1 MLVVLLLMVMLMM
14 LGHRRRRVSLV
25 VIRMVQMM
33 VVVVGRRR
41 VVVVQAQ
48 RCRRGRGLEQAAGI
62 ETEHVKVCRSRRF
75 GQQEC
80 VMRWCNQGF

>member
-1 MLVVLLLMVMLMM
+1 MVMLMM
-14 LGHRRRRVSLV
+14 LGHRRRRRRVSLV
-25 VIRMVQMM
+25 MVRMVQMM

-48 RCRRGRGLEQAAGI
+48 RGRRGRGLEQAAGI
-62 ETEHVKVCRSRRF
+62 KTEHVKVCRSRRF

-80 VMRWCNQGF
+80 VMRWRNQGF

>member
-1 MLVVLLLMVMLMM
+1 MVMLMM
-14 LGHRRRRVSLV
+14 LGHLRRRRRVSLV
-25 VIRMVQMM
+25 MVRMVQMM

-48 RCRRGRGLEQAAGI
+48 RGRRGRGLEQAAGI

-80 VMRWCNQGF
+80 VMRWRNQGF

>member
-1 MLVVLLLMVMLMM
+1 MVMLMM
-14 LGHRRRRVSLV
+14 LGHRRRRRRVSLV
-25 VIRMVQMM
+25 MVRMVQMM

-41 VVVVQAQ
+41 VVVIQAQ
-48 RCRRGRGLEQAAGI
+48 RGRRSRGLEQAAGI

-80 VMRWCNQGF
+80 VMRWRNQGF

>member
-1 MLVVLLLMVMLMM
+1 MLVLLLMVMLMV
-14 LGHRRRRVSLV
+14 LGHGRRRVSLV

-48 RCRRGRGLEQAAGI
+48 RGRRGRGLEQAAGI

-80 VMRWCNQGF
+80 VMRWRNQGF

>member
-1 MLVVLLLMVMLMM
+1 MVVMLVLLMV
-14 LGHRRRRVSLV
+14 LGGRVSLV
-25 VIRMVQMM
+25 MVRVVQMM
-33 VVVVGRRR
+33 MVVVGRRR
-41 VVVVQAQ
+41 VVVIQAQ
-48 RCRRGRGLEQAAGI
+48 RGRGGRGLEQAAGI

>member
-1 MLVVLLLMVMLMM
+1 MLLLLLVML
-14 LGHRRRRVSLV
+14 GGRVSLV
-25 VIRMVQMM
+25 MVRVVQMVM
-33 VVVVGRRR
+33 VVVGRRR

-48 RCRRGRGLEQAAGI
+48 RGRGGRGLEQAAGV
-62 ETEHVKVCRSRRF
+62 EAEHVKVCRSRRF

>member
-1 MLVVLLLMVMLMM
+1 MLVLVLMLVML
-14 LGHRRRRVSLV
+14 GGRVSLV
-25 VIRMVQMM
+25 VIRMVQMVM
-33 VVVVGRRR
+33 VVVGRRR

-48 RCRRGRGLEQAAGI
+48 RGRGGRGLEQAAGI

-75 GQQEC
+75 RQQEC

>member
-1 MLVVLLLMVMLMM
+1 MVMLMM
-14 LGHRRRRVSLV
+14 LGHRRRRRRVSLV
-25 VIRMVQMM
+25 MVRMVQMV

-48 RCRRGRGLEQAAGI
+48 RGRRGRGLEQAAGI

-80 VMRWCNQGF
+80 VMRWRNQGF

>member
-1 MLVVLLLMVMLMM
+1 MVMLMM
-14 LGHRRRRVSLV
+14 LGHSRRRRRMSLV
-25 VIRMVQMM
+25 MVRMVQMV

-41 VVVVQAQ
+41 IVVVQAQ
-48 RCRRGRGLEQAAGI
+48 RGRRGRGLEQAAGI

-80 VMRWCNQGF
+80 VMRWRNQGF

>member
-1 MLVVLLLMVMLMM
+1 MVMLMM
-14 LGHRRRRVSLV
+14 LGHRRRRRRVSLV
-25 VIRMVQMM
+25 MVRMVQMM

-48 RCRRGRGLEQAAGI
+48 RGRRGRGLEQAAGI

-80 VMRWCNQGF
+80 VMRWRNQGF

>member
-1 MLVVLLLMVMLMM
+1 MVMLMM
-14 LGHRRRRVSLV
+14 LGHRRRCRRVSLV
-25 VIRMVQMM
+25 MVRMVQMV

-41 VVVVQAQ
+41 IVVVQAQ
-48 RCRRGRGLEQAAGI
+48 RGRRGRGLEQAAGI

-80 VMRWCNQGF
+80 VMRWRNQGF